1 MTSPTIQPAQP
12 AQPPPMPAHT
22 SPPRRSGM
30 KRSLKI
36 FGVVSGGLVL
46 LGVGVGIGASTT
58 PAAIIRTHTVV
69 RTQTVKVPGPTVTK
83 TITVKVPGPTVTQTA
98 GPPPPSATMPG
109 DGTFVVGTASADW
122 APGTWQTSGPSA
134 SGDGN
139 CYWATLSDLSGS
151 FNSIIAND
159 NTAGPTT
166 LQVVAGVAGVQ
177 VSGCSTWN
185 KIG

>member
-1 MTSPTIQPAQP
+1 
-12 AQPPPMPAHT
+12 
-22 SPPRRSGM
+22 M
-30 KRSLKI
+30 KRLLKI
-36 FGVVSGGLVL
+36 LGAVVGGLVL
-46 LGVGVGIGASTT
+46 LGAGVGIGASTKAT
-58 PAAIIRTHTVV
+58 PAAIIRTHTVI

-83 TITVKVPGPTVTQTA
+83 TVTVKVPGPTVTKTA

-109 DGTFVVGTASADW
+109 DGTFVVGTASGDW

-151 FNSIIAND
+151 DSSIIAND

-166 LQVVAGVAGVQ
+166 LQVGSGVAGVQ

-185 KIG
+185 NIG

>member
-1 MTSPTIQPAQP
+1 MTSPTIQPV
-12 AQPPPMPAHT
+12 QPPPMSAHAP
-22 SPPRRSGM
+22 PPRGSGM
-30 KRSLKI
+30 KRLLKI
-36 FGVVSGGLVL
+36 LGAVVGGVVL
-46 LGVGVGIGASTT
+46 LGAGIGIGASTKAT
-58 PAAIIRTHTVV
+58 PAAIIRTHTVI
-69 RTQTVKVPGPTVTK
+69 RTQTVKVPGPTITK
-83 TITVKVPGPTVTQTA
+83 TVTVKVPGPTITKTT

-109 DGTFVVGTASADW
+109 DGTFVVGTASGDW

-151 FNSIIAND
+151 GNSIIAND

-166 LQVVAGVAGVQ
+166 LQVGSSVAGVQ
-177 VSGCSTWN
+177 VSGCSIWN